1 MADSLSLTQ
10 GKEGLVRLS
19 EVEGWKD
26 KWGTLYTH
34 ELDMGMKRPGT
45 RLF

>member
-1 MADSLSLTQ
+1 M
-10 GKEGLVRLS
+10 S
-19 EVEGWKD
+19 EVEGGKD